1 MQKFGTPCTL
11 FELSGELNMK
21 RISISRKLLLG
32 FSSVLLLLVAVTVI
46 AYTQFVSVEKTYTEL
61 INDRTTKLLL
71 IKNMS
76 IDLKSQQIALRNYVM
91 ESSSQNEQEFNKA
104 YEDYIALS
112 DGLKS
117 TVTSQK
123 MKDYL
128 TQSDESMNKY
138 YAFVQNIMTLTK
150 QGNNS
155 EISRLLQETAPGI
168 IAEFEAIVEGMEKHQ
183 QDAMNS
189 GVVDANLQIAQ
200 VLRWVTIIGI
210 ASILIG
216 TLVAL
221 IIGRLISLPVAA
233 VAQAASRIADGD
245 LTGEAIVVRNRDE
258 IGDLADSFNKMM
270 DNLRHLIHQVGHN
283 ADRVA
288 ASSEELTASTEQTAT
303 ATEQVATTMEEIATG
318 MDTQVS
324 MVGDGFHTISELSTG
339 FQQMTENTQNMSDEA
354 THASAKTIT
363 GNDAVQSA
371 VEQMNSIHQT
381 VRVLA
386 TVIEE
391 LGNHSD
397 EIGSMV
403 ESISEISAQ
412 TNLLSLNAAI
422 EAARAGEHGRGFE
435 VVATEVRKLSDQSA
449 KSAEQINLL
458 VAAIRKGMNN
468 ASQSMGE
475 VNAEVQEGIELV
487 RKAGGTFEE
496 IRVAVSNVAGQTQE
510 VSASIE
516 QMAAGVEQI
525 NVSMK
530 TIMEVTENA
539 AAGTEE
545 VSATSEEQLSAMQEI
560 ASAANDLSSMA
571 EELQESVSRFK
582 V

>member
-1 MQKFGTPCTL
+1 
-11 FELSGELNMK
+11 MK
-21 RISISRKLLLG
+21 RVSISRKLLLG
-32 FSSVLLLLVAVTVI
+32 FGSVLILLVAVVVI
-46 AYTQFVSVEKTYTEL
+46 AYTQFVSVEKTFTDL
-61 INDRTTKLLL
+61 IRERTAKLLT
-71 IKNMS
+71 IKNMI
-76 IDLKSQQIALRNYVM
+76 IDVKSQQVALRNFVT
-91 ESSSQNEQEFNKA
+91 EENDQSEQQFKSF
-104 YEDYIALS
+104 YEEYRKTSEELRSGIQTPTMIDLLDRS
-112 DGLKS
+112 DRSAK
-117 TVTSQK
+117 
-123 MKDYL
+123 
-128 TQSDESMNKY
+128 EY
-138 YAFVQNIMTLTK
+138 YAFGQSVIELKK
-150 QGNNS
+150 QGRTN
-155 EISRLLQETAPGI
+155 EITRMLLDTGPTIISGFEETVTA
-168 IAEFEAIVEGMEKHQ
+168 MEQHQ
-183 QDAMNS
+183 QNTLDTGIVN
-189 GVVDANLQIAQ
+189 ANQLIQK
-200 VLRWVTIIGI
+200 VLRLIMIIGI
-210 ASILIG
+210 ISIVLGVVI
-216 TLVAL
+216 AL
-221 IIGRLISLPVAA
+221 FMGRIISKPVAH
-233 VAQAASRIADGD
+233 VARAASRIADGD

-258 IGDLADSFNKMM
+258 IGDLAESFNKMM
-270 DNLRHLIHQVGHN
+270 ENLRHLIHQVGHN

-324 MVGDGFHTISELSTG
+324 MVGDGFHTINELSTG
-339 FQQMTENTQNMSDEA
+339 FQQMTVNTQNMSDEA
-354 THASAKTIT
+354 TNASAKTIS

-371 VEQMNSIHQT
+371 VGQMNSIHQT

-449 KSAEQINLL
+449 KSAEQISVL

-496 IRVAVSNVAGQTQE
+496 IREAVSNVAGQTQE

>member
-1 MQKFGTPCTL
+1 
-11 FELSGELNMK
+11 MK
-21 RISISRKLLLG
+21 RVSISRKLLLG
-32 FSSVLLLLVAVTVI
+32 FGSVLLLLVAVVVI
-46 AYTQFVSVEKTYTEL
+46 SYTQFVSVEKTFTDL
-61 INDRTTKLLL
+61 IRERTAKLLT
-71 IKNMS
+71 IKNMI
-76 IDLKSQQIALRNYVM
+76 IDVKSQQVALRNFVT
-91 ESSSQNEQEFNKA
+91 EENDQSEQQFKSF
-104 YEDYIALS
+104 YEDYRKTSEELRSGIQTPTMIDFLNRS
-112 DGLKS
+112 DRS
-117 TVTSQK
+117 A
-123 MKDYL
+123 
-128 TQSDESMNKY
+128 EEY
-138 YAFVQNIMTLTK
+138 YAFGQSVIELKK
-150 QGNNS
+150 QGRTG
-155 EISRLLQETAPGI
+155 EITRMLLDTGPTIISGFEETVTA
-168 IAEFEAIVEGMEKHQ
+168 MEQHQ
-183 QDAMNS
+183 QNS
-189 GVVDANLQIAQ
+189 LDTGIVNANQLIQK
-200 VLRWVTIIGI
+200 VLRLIMIIGI
-210 ASILIG
+210 ISIVLGMVI
-216 TLVAL
+216 AL
-221 IIGRLISLPVAA
+221 FMGRIISKPVAH
-233 VAQAASRIADGD
+233 VARAASRIADGD
-245 LTGEAIVVRNRDE
+245 LTGETMVVRNRDE
-258 IGDLADSFNKMM
+258 IGDLAESFNKMM
-270 DNLRHLIHQVGHN
+270 ENLRHLIHQVGHN

-324 MVGDGFHTISELSTG
+324 MVGDGFHTINELSTG
-339 FQQMTENTQNMSDEA
+339 FQQMTVNTQNMSDEA
-354 THASAKTIT
+354 TNASAKTIF

-371 VEQMNSIHQT
+371 VGQMNSIHQT

-386 TVIEE
+386 MVIEE

-403 ESISEISAQ
+403 DSISEISAQ

-449 KSAEQINLL
+449 KSAEQISVL

-496 IRVAVSNVAGQTQE
+496 IREAVSNVAGQTQE

-560 ASAANDLSSMA
+560 ASAASDLSSMA

>member
-1 MQKFGTPCTL
+1 
-11 FELSGELNMK
+11 MK
-21 RISISRKLLLG
+21 RVSISRKLLLG
-32 FSSVLLLLVAVTVI
+32 FGSVLLLLVAVVVI
-46 AYTQFVSVEKTYTEL
+46 AYTQFVSVEKTFTDL
-61 INDRTTKLLL
+61 IRERTAKLLT
-71 IKNMS
+71 IKNMI
-76 IDLKSQQIALRNYVM
+76 IDVKSQQVALRNFVT
-91 ESSSQNEQEFNKA
+91 EENDQSEQQFKSF
-104 YEDYIALS
+104 YEEYRKTSEELRSGIQTPTMIDLLDRS
-112 DGLKS
+112 DRSAK
-117 TVTSQK
+117 
-123 MKDYL
+123 
-128 TQSDESMNKY
+128 EY
-138 YAFVQNIMTLTK
+138 YAFGQSVIELKK
-150 QGNNS
+150 QGRTN
-155 EISRLLQETAPGI
+155 EITRMLLDTGPTIISGFEETVTA
-168 IAEFEAIVEGMEKHQ
+168 MEQHQ
-183 QDAMNS
+183 QNTLDTGIVN
-189 GVVDANLQIAQ
+189 ANQLIQK
-200 VLRWVTIIGI
+200 VLRLIMIIGI
-210 ASILIG
+210 ISIVLGVVI
-216 TLVAL
+216 AL
-221 IIGRLISLPVAA
+221 FMGRIISKPVAH
-233 VAQAASRIADGD
+233 VARAASRIADGD

-258 IGDLADSFNKMM
+258 IGDLAESFNKMM
-270 DNLRHLIHQVGHN
+270 ENLRHLIHQVGHN

-324 MVGDGFHTISELSTG
+324 MVGDGFHTINELSTG
-339 FQQMTENTQNMSDEA
+339 FQQMTVNTQNMSDEA
-354 THASAKTIT
+354 TNASAKTIS

-371 VEQMNSIHQT
+371 VGQMNSIHQT

-391 LGNHSD
+391 LGDHSD

-449 KSAEQINLL
+449 KSAEQISVL

-496 IRVAVSNVAGQTQE
+496 IREAVSNVAGQTQE

>member
-1 MQKFGTPCTL
+1 
-11 FELSGELNMK
+11 MK

-46 AYTQFVSVEKTYTEL
+46 AYTQFVSVDRTYTEL

-91 ESSSQNEQEFNKA
+91 EDSSENEQEFNQA
-104 YEDYIALS
+104 YENYIALS
-112 DGLKS
+112 EGLKP

-138 YAFVQNIMTLTK
+138 YALAQNIMTLTR

-155 EISRLLQETAPGI
+155 EISRLFQETAPGI
-168 IAEFEAIVEGMEKHQ
+168 IAEIEGIVEAMEKHQ

-200 VLRWVTIIGI
+200 VLRWITIIGI
-210 ASILIG
+210 ASILMG

-245 LTGEAIVVRNRDE
+245 LTGETIVVRNRDE
-258 IGDLADSFNKMM
+258 IGDMAESFNKMM
-270 DNLRHLIHQVGHN
+270 GNLRHLIHQVGHN

-288 ASSEELTASTEQTAT
+288 ASSEELTASTEQTAA

-318 MDTQVS
+318 MDTQVN
-324 MVGDGFHTISELSTG
+324 MVGDGFHTINELSTG
-339 FQQMTENTQNMSDEA
+339 FQQMTENTQNMSNEA
-354 THASAKTIT
+354 IQASAKALS
-363 GNDAVQSA
+363 GNEAVQSA
-371 VEQMNSIHQT
+371 VGQMNSIHQT
-381 VRVLA
+381 VRSLA
-386 TVIEE
+386 AVIEE
-391 LGNHSD
+391 LGNHSQ
-397 EIGSMV
+397 EIGLMV
-403 ESISEISAQ
+403 GSISEISAQ

-449 KSAEQINLL
+449 KSAEQISVL
-458 VAAIRKGMNN
+458 VTAINKGMSD
-468 ASQSMGE
+468 AVQSMGE
-475 VNAEVQEGIELV
+475 VTAEVQEGMELV
-487 RKAGGTFEE
+487 HKAGGTFEE
-496 IRVAVSNVAGQTQE
+496 IREAVSNVAGQTQE

-560 ASAANDLSSMA
+560 ASAATDLSSMA

>member
-1 MQKFGTPCTL
+1 
-11 FELSGELNMK
+11 MK
-21 RISISRKLLLG
+21 RVSISRKLLLG
-32 FSSVLLLLVAVTVI
+32 FGSVLLLLIAVVVI
-46 AYTQFVSVEKTYTEL
+46 SYTHFISVEKTFTDL
-61 INDRTTKLLL
+61 IRERTAKLLT
-71 IKNMS
+71 IKNMI
-76 IDLKSQQIALRNYVM
+76 IDVKSQQVALRNFVT
-91 ESSSQNEQEFNKA
+91 EENDQSEQQFKSF
-104 YEDYIALS
+104 YEDYRKTSEELRSGIQTPTMIDFLDRS
-112 DGLKS
+112 DRS
-117 TVTSQK
+117 A
-123 MKDYL
+123 
-128 TQSDESMNKY
+128 EEY
-138 YAFVQNIMTLTK
+138 YAFGQSVIELKK
-150 QGNNS
+150 QGSTS
-155 EISRLLQETAPGI
+155 EITRMLLDTGPTIISGFEETVTA
-168 IAEFEAIVEGMEKHQ
+168 MEQHQ
-183 QDAMNS
+183 QNS
-189 GVVDANLQIAQ
+189 LDTGIVNANQLIQK
-200 VLRWVTIIGI
+200 VLRLIMIIGI
-210 ASILIG
+210 ISIVLGVVI
-216 TLVAL
+216 AL
-221 IIGRLISLPVAA
+221 IMGRIISKPVAH
-233 VAQAASRIADGD
+233 VARAASRIADGD

-258 IGDLADSFNKMM
+258 IGELAESFNKMM
-270 DNLRHLIHQVGHN
+270 ENLRHLIHQVGHN

-324 MVGDGFHTISELSTG
+324 MVGDGFHTINELSTG
-339 FQQMTENTQNMSDEA
+339 FKQMTVNTQNMSDEA
-354 THASAKTIT
+354 TNASAKTIS

-371 VEQMNSIHQT
+371 VGQMNSIHQT

-449 KSAEQINLL
+449 KSAEQISVL

-496 IRVAVSNVAGQTQE
+496 IREAVGNVAGQTQE

>member
-1 MQKFGTPCTL
+1 
-11 FELSGELNMK
+11 MK

-46 AYTQFVSVEKTYTEL
+46 AYTQFVSVDRTYTEL

-91 ESSSQNEQEFNKA
+91 EDSSENEQEFNKA

-112 DGLKS
+112 DRLKP
-117 TVTSQK
+117 TVTSQN

-128 TQSDESMNKY
+128 AQSDESMNKY
-138 YAFVQNIMTLTK
+138 HALAQNIMTLTR

-168 IAEFEAIVEGMEKHQ
+168 LAELEGIVEGMEKHQ

-200 VLRWVTIIGI
+200 VLRWITIIGI
-210 ASILIG
+210 AAILIG
-216 TLVAL
+216 TMVAL

-245 LTGEAIVVRNRDE
+245 LTGETIVVRNRDE
-258 IGDLADSFNKMM
+258 IGDLAESFNKMM
-270 DNLRHLIHQVGHN
+270 GNLRHLIHQVGHN

-288 ASSEELTASTEQTAT
+288 ASSEELTASTEQTAA

-318 MDTQVS
+318 MDTQVN
-324 MVGDGFHTISELSTG
+324 MVGDGFHTINELSTG
-339 FQQMTENTQNMSDEA
+339 FQQMTENTQNMSNEA
-354 THASAKTIT
+354 IHASAKALS
-363 GNDAVQSA
+363 GSEAVQSA
-371 VEQMNSIHQT
+371 VGQMNSIHQT
-381 VRVLA
+381 VRSLA
-386 TVIEE
+386 AVIEE
-391 LGNHSD
+391 LGNHSQ
-397 EIGSMV
+397 EIGLMV
-403 ESISEISAQ
+403 VSISEISAQ

-449 KSAEQINLL
+449 KSAEQISVL
-458 VAAIRKGMNN
+458 VTAINKGMSD
-468 ASQSMGE
+468 AVQSMGE
-475 VNAEVQEGIELV
+475 VTAEVQEGMELV
-487 RKAGGTFEE
+487 HKAGGTFEE
-496 IRVAVSNVAGQTQE
+496 IREAVSNVAGQTQE

-530 TIMEVTENA
+530 TIMEVTESA

-560 ASAANDLSSMA
+560 ASAATDLSSMA